1 MKFYQISEILNN
13 KKIRPSQ
20 ISNNKKIYNY
30 LYNDYTYRNN
40 KKEKMRHDKLYHE
53 SELYPFSPL
62 INKSGYIT
70 FSPNNIDNFTPYTS
84 RYDFYRKNNPNQKYS
99 TFTESYPVQR
109 NILTENNLYDTNRY
123 FNPNN
128 IDDYR
133 NLNNDYYNN
142 GDIQNYFNKNLINN
156 NKFKKGN
163 KKGSLN
169 RTGYG
174 FYNPIYKP
182 KNIYSNKDDEINS
195 KISEYLNNFQNNSKR
210 FNNLDS
216 INNTNNDIYP
226 KKRNKSNANIS
237 RGSKYN
243 LLGEEQSQFN
253 NNNEIPYNSNFKRI
267 NEINNNYNKI
277 NNNKYNSNKKK
288 NNNQNKK
295 NNKNNNNKNNKNN
308 DKNNNNKEDDKNNK
322 RIYNESNDYF
332 YTFSKD
338 NKIKN
343 KNNNKDLSQKN
354 SNKSLNPSSLGVD
367 HMKTFYTNKQ
377 GNGVIS
383 NINTASERMLD
394 TQYHFLNGLKMASGE
409 VNEYFYDFNS
419 NKKSNRDKNDD
430 VQSLQ
435 SLSDSKMLELANMY
449 LSDEENSVENYQMN
463 NIIYNKKKRSN
474 NKYI

>member
-1 MKFYQISEILNN
+1 M
-13 KKIRPSQ
+13 
-20 ISNNKKIYNY
+20 
-30 LYNDYTYRNN
+30 
-40 KKEKMRHDKLYHE
+40 
-53 SELYPFSPL
+53 
-62 INKSGYIT
+62 
-70 FSPNNIDNFTPYTS
+70 
-84 RYDFYRKNNPNQKYS
+84 
-99 TFTESYPVQR
+99 
-109 NILTENNLYDTNRY
+109 
-123 FNPNN
+123 
-128 IDDYR
+128 
-133 NLNNDYYNN
+133 
-142 GDIQNYFNKNLINN
+142 
-156 NKFKKGN
+156 
-163 KKGSLN
+163 
-169 RTGYG
+169 
-174 FYNPIYKP
+174 
-182 KNIYSNKDDEINS
+182 
-195 KISEYLNNFQNNSKR
+195 
-210 FNNLDS
+210 
-216 INNTNNDIYP
+216 
-226 KKRNKSNANIS
+226 
-237 RGSKYN
+237 
-243 LLGEEQSQFN
+243 GEEQSQFN

-308 DKNNNNKEDDKNNK
+308 NKEDDKNNNNKEDDKNNK

-394 TQYHFLNGLKMASGE
+394 TQYHFLNGLKMTSGE

-463 NIIYNKKKRSN
+463 NIIYNKKKY
-474 NKYI
+474 KIK